1 MMTKI
6 EKIKKI
12 LAEYKPMLSKELK
25 VKEIGL
31 FGSYLRG
38 EERPNSDLDIVV
50 TFSQPVSLLD
60 LVKLENYLTSLT
72 GIKVDVVPKKDIRPE
87 LKKEILGQEIYV

>member
-1 MMTKI
+1 MTKI

-12 LAEYKPMLSKELK
+12 LAEYKPMLSKEFK

>member
-1 MMTKI
+1 MTKI

-12 LAEYKPMLSKELK
+12 LAEYKPALSKEFK

-38 EERPNSDLDIVV
+38 KERPNSDLDILV

-72 GIKVDVVPKKDIRPE
+72 GIKVDVVPKEDIRPE
-87 LKKEILGQEIYV
+87 LQEKILAQTIYV

>member
-12 LAEYKPMLSKELK
+12 LAEYKPMLSKEFK

>member
-1 MMTKI
+1 M
-6 EKIKKI
+6 
-12 LAEYKPMLSKELK
+12 
-25 VKEIGL
+25 

-50 TFSQPVSLLD
+50 TFSPPVSLLD

-72 GIKVDVVPKKDIRPE
+72 GIKVDVVPKEDIRPE
-87 LKKEILGQEIYV
+87 LKKEILSQAIYV